1 MIFSEEVKTISLV
14 NLTIKIIIF
23 SFKFKKNMKKN
34 NNNYLYFFLHFH
46 VCSTLKFSNVY
57 IRFVNMLVVRIYITV
72 YKKLDDLC
80 RILSYSMA
88 LLIRWYFIDQVDFI
102 WNVTIKYNN
111 SNHVLKFCEWKSSAV
126 QWNLG

>member
-1 MIFSEEVKTISLV
+1 
-14 NLTIKIIIF
+14 
-23 SFKFKKNMKKN
+23 MKKTTTII
-34 NNNYLYFFLHFH
+34 YTFFFIFMFAVLWSFQMFILDLWT
-46 VCSTLKFSNVY
+46 C
-57 IRFVNMLVVRIYITV
+57 LVVRINITV